1 MKITWMVHL
10 QVQGTL
16 KTLYAKELSESLVW
30 NYVLLNIGLCNCA
43 VNRDI
48 NFTLVLCCKNFERPS
63 RDKFSAGKFHASVI
77 PPPRVTLLS
86 CWFVV
91 KSTSLSPSSLSL
103 SVSLLLVVTPR
114 LLHSEYREEVS
125 SQAISQC
132 HCSWKT
138 CMHSF
143 TR

>member
-16 KTLYAKELSESLVW
+16 KTLFVIVQLYAKELSESLVW
-30 NYVLLNIGLCNCA
+30 NYVLLNIGLCNRA

-77 PPPRVTLLS
+77 SPSRITLLS

-91 KSTSLSPSSLSL
+91 KSISLSPSSLSQFL
-103 SVSLLLVVTPR
+103 YFILFIFFLYFFYSRP
-114 LLHSEYREEVS
+114 EK
-125 SQAISQC
+125 Q
-132 HCSWKT
+132 
-138 CMHSF
+138 
-143 TR
+143 